1 MTNFRPPL
9 YSPNFIRTMNEKA
22 ERTNGWA
29 AMLGIIAAMG
39 AYATT
44 GQIIPGIWW
53 IEWAT
58 LKSLLQ
64 HKVVLL
70 WWASWPSVLHMLSLA
85 TSFLVSS
92 DGVPYRSSIS
102 DTSNHRSSQ
111 KIMTYDWTLLQTLI
125 FVITPYFL
133 MLALASK
140 DEDDD
145 GSDGGML
152 QPAYMPSNWI

>member
-1 MTNFRPPL
+1 
-9 YSPNFIRTMNEKA
+9 
-22 ERTNGWA
+22 
-29 AMLGIIAAMG
+29 
-39 AYATT
+39 
-44 GQIIPGIWW
+44 
-53 IEWAT
+53 
-58 LKSLLQ
+58 
-64 HKVVLL
+64 
-70 WWASWPSVLHMLSLA
+70 MLSLA

-152 QPAYMPSNWI
+152 QPAYMPSN